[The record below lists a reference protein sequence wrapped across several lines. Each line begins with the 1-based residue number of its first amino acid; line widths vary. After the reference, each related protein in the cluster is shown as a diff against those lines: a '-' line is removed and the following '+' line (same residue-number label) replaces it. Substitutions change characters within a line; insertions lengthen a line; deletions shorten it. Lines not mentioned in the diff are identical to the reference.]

1 MVCSICHMTKKSHSI
16 NYIPLSH
23 HDPSWYPM
31 KSLYFQTHPGLF
43 RSIQFWSIPIPTATS
58 GLRFRRQ
65 ATQPGKMSPEQ
76 SQQVG
81 LKMAIA
87 SSLLYMFFIGKMCFF
102 NMLKTTTTTIGVHTL
117 CSDKPIWS
125 CTRVSPLIGLFP
137 VTFCLKPVD
146 IRGVLPN
153 FQQVESLMV
162 GAKPGMSRAS
172 KDRQMGFKCLILGW
186 KLQNWKR
193 QGQSNLP
200 GGLKHP
206 E

>member
-1 MVCSICHMTKKSHSI
+1 MVCYICHITKKRHSI

-31 KSLYFQTHPGLF
+31 KSLYLQTHPGLF

-65 ATQPGKMSPEQ
+65 ATQPGKMSPER

-87 SSLLYMFFIGKMCFF
+87 SSLLYMFFTGKMQFF
-102 NMLKTTTTTIGVHTL
+102 NMLKTTTTTRTRTRTTTTRTRTTTTTTTTIGVHTL

-125 CTRVSPLIGLFP
+125 CNPCSSPHWVVSSDF
-137 VTFCLKPVD
+137 FAW
-146 IRGVLPN
+146 N
-153 FQQVESLMV
+153 Q
-162 GAKPGMSRAS
+162 
-172 KDRQMGFKCLILGW
+172 
-186 KLQNWKR
+186 
-193 QGQSNLP
+193 
-200 GGLKHP
+200 
-206 E
+206 